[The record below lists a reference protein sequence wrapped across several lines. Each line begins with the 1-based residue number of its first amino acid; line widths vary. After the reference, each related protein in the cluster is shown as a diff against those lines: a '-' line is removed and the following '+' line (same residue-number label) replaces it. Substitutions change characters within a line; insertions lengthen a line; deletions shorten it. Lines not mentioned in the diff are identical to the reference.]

1 MIRNRL
7 GRRPRRRSCT
17 VTGGASDNQN
27 WPPLTA
33 FDTLPDFL
41 GMIADGGAVDVT
53 VAVAATA
60 VVVVISVSAGDVDV
74 LTIDNSRV
82 PIPYPNYQSRAQR
95 PRREE
100 AVRSRRRWHPSKR
113 IECSSRDAPRSYVLR
128 PGKAYVN
135 NIQTTKSSHIIEME
149 KLAGNV
155 PWSCG

>member
-1 MIRNRL
+1 MVRNRL

-17 VTGGASDNQN
+17 VTGGASDNQS

-60 VVVVISVSAGDVDV
+60 VVVVVSVSAGDFDV

-82 PIPYPNYQSRAQR
+82 PIPCQSGAQR
-95 PRREE
+95 SRREE
-100 AVRSRRRWHPSKR
+100 AVRSRRR
-113 IECSSRDAPRSYVLR
+113 
-128 PGKAYVN
+128 
-135 NIQTTKSSHIIEME
+135 
-149 KLAGNV
+149 
-155 PWSCG
+155 